1 MTLFNGQQG
10 QRCKGKAER
19 PLLRSCDFCYTIVG
33 ELASILNHRKCND
46 ECPLSAIPS
55 IQTISLPLSHFTIFS
70 FPASFLMTS
79 SLSFSPIRTHFISTQ
94 LFRLKIPAKKLFW
107 GSVEMLMSH
116 WLEEMGI
123 KFLHSGTIK
132 CFFWGLVKD
141 SSGQWVLIKQLW
153 SFKFES
159 C

>member
-79 SLSFSPIRTHFISTQ
+79 SLALSLSFSPIRTHFISTQ

-107 GSVEMLMSH
+107 KWWNVDVTLIGRNGHQIFAFWDNKVF
-116 WLEEMGI
+116 
-123 KFLHSGTIK
+123 FLRPSE
-132 CFFWGLVKD
+132 GL
-141 SSGQWVLIKQLW
+141 
-153 SFKFES
+153 
-159 C
+159 